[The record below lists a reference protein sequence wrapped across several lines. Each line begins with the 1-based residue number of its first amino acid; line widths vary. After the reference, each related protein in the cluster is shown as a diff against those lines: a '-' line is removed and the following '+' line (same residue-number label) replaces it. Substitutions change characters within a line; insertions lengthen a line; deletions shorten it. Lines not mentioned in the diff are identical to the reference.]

1 MVSDITSTSMMSGS
15 SCAIG
20 FFAGA
25 LLRHANDH
33 ISTNANNAHT
43 ANPGK
48 ATKKKGAMNASD
60 RHAIDIQMKREGRS
74 LMHLEAER
82 MISKAIYTEPTI
94 RGLTKKKA
102 TSAMTCSQRSGCFI
116 SP

>member
-1 MVSDITSTSMMSGS
+1 M
-15 SCAIG
+15 IG

-25 LLRHANDH
+25 LLCHANDH
-33 ISTNANNAHT
+33 ISMNANNAHT
-43 ANPGK
+43 AKPGK

-82 MISKAIYTEPTI
+82 MINKAIYTEPTI

-102 TSAMTCSQRSGCFI
+102 TSATTCSQRSGCFI

>member
-1 MVSDITSTSMMSGS
+1 MVSDMTSTSIMLGS
-15 SCAIG
+15 SCWTG
-20 FFAGA
+20 FLVSV
-25 LLRHANDH
+25 LLCHANDH

-60 RHAIDIQMKREGRS
+60 RHTIDMQMKREGRS

-82 MISKAIYTEPTI
+82 MINSATYTEPTI
-94 RGLTKKKA
+94 KGLTKKKA